1 MDVRQELLAR
11 TKRSREAHEQAQ
23 RVLAS
28 EVVGTVEMPQLIYV
42 REAHGSRVVDLDEN
56 EYIDLTMGMGPHV
69 LGHSPEVVVEALRDA
84 APRGLQFG
92 IHHAG
97 QEPLARLI
105 CQAAPALEQVI
116 FGSSGT
122 EATLYAVRAARALTG
137 KVKIGIFDGSYHGV
151 HDYVLATA
159 HHQSPRTRPTAF
171 PRGAGIPKASS
182 DQIVML
188 PYREPAALEQIR
200 AQRDE
205 LAAVLLEPVQS
216 SNPQR
221 ETGEWIREL
230 RQVCSESGVL
240 FVMDEVITGFR
251 LAYGGGQEVFDVRPD
266 LVTYGKIIGGGTPIG
281 AVAGPAEQMRVFTQS
296 RSAQREAGFDPI
308 RPVFAGTTF
317 GGNPLS
323 MAAGTAQLQTLSDQ
337 REEVYPYLEAQSDR
351 MAREINDFCESLGIP
366 ARMMNAWSM
375 FHLHFGTEPIR
386 SSRDIRGEH
395 REAEHEFYLHLLYHG
410 VIIPGLHLAFLS
422 YAHTSE
428 DVDQVIE
435 AFKQSFLD
443 IRARGLV

>member
-1 MDVRQELLAR
+1 MDVLEELLAR
-11 TKRSREAHEQAQ
+11 TKRSREAQEQAQ

-28 EVVGTVEMPQLIYV
+28 EVVGTVDMPQVLYV
-42 REAHGSRVVDLDEN
+42 REAHGSRVVDLDGN

-69 LGHSPEVVVEALRDA
+69 LGHSPEVVVDAVCQA
-84 APRGLQFG
+84 APRGLQYG
-92 IHHAG
+92 IHHPG
-97 QEPLARLI
+97 QERLARRI
-105 CQAAPALEQVI
+105 TEAAPALEQVV

-137 KVKIGIFDGSYHGV
+137 KVKVAIFDGSYHGV

-159 HHQSPRTRPTAF
+159 HHQSPRTRPTPF
-171 PRGAGIPKASS
+171 PRGAGIPEASS

-188 PYREPAALEQIR
+188 PYREPAAFEQIR
-200 AQRDE
+200 EQRDE

-221 ETGEWIREL
+221 DTGEWMREL
-230 RQVCSESGVL
+230 RQVCRECGVL

-266 LVTYGKIIGGGTPIG
+266 LATYGKIIGGGAPIG
-281 AVAGPAEQMRVFTQS
+281 AVAGPAELMRVFTQS
-296 RSAQREAGFDPI
+296 RVAQREAGFEPI

-323 MAAGTAQLQTLSDQ
+323 MAAGAAQLEYLGDHRDQ
-337 REEVYPYLEAQSDR
+337 VYPYLEAQSER
-351 MAREINDFCESLGIP
+351 MAGAINGFCERQGIP
-366 ARMMNAWSM
+366 ARLLHAWSM
-375 FHLHFGTEPIR
+375 FHLHFGSEPIR

-395 REAEHEFYLHLLYHG
+395 REAEREFYLHLLYHG

-422 YAHTSE
+422 YAHTPA
-428 DVDQVIE
+428 DVDRVIE
-435 AFKQSFLD
+435 AFEQSFED
-443 IRARGLV
+443 IRAKGLV